1 MTGKRKS
8 MSLGAKIE
16 LLSKIDE
23 LPKMSHRDLAQYF
36 GLPKSTVSDLL
47 KQREKLYSEWHRDS
61 NPNRKRKRE
70 GKDGEVEEA
79 LLRWFQNAH
88 GRDAIVSGRL
98 LAQKA
103 KLLAAALGK
112 PDFNPSEGW
121 LQRWKSRHNIVFRR
135 PQWEKHD
142 SGGRG
147 MQEWTEE
154 VLPQLLEGYGPQDIF
169 NCDETGVFYRCV
181 GCDMLAS
188 RGEDPFGHKE
198 ARERLSIMA
207 CCNMDGSEK
216 CDLLVIGKSQNP
228 RCFRGVHHLP
238 VIYRASKTAWMTGD
252 IFCEWVR
259 QWDRRLMG
267 RQVVLFLDNFSG
279 HPCVSGLRNIR
290 LVFPPVNTACLTQP
304 LEQGIIYR
312 MKQHYVKAMREKILE
327 EMDSRA
333 ELTAVQCIKRI
344 SLLDAVRLLKDSWDS
359 VDQQIIQQCFKK
371 AGFLMAGGEVTGE
384 AEVVTAPDGLSEEEF
399 SHLCQLGDH
408 NAPYEAET
416 DDIGEVVD
424 AMRAQKDEDG
434 EEDLDSEESLVTP
447 ADVRSAVLTLHRAME
462 QHPDIKPDW
471 ETLRKVDLVWRPY
484 CLRKTIQTHSNTEFF
499 GHL

>member
-8 MSLGAKIE
+8 MSLGAKID

-23 LPKMSHRDLAQYF
+23 LPKMSHRDLAQHL

-47 KQREKLYSEWHRDS
+47 KQRDKLYSEWHRDS

-70 GKDGEVEEA
+70 GKDREVEEA

-88 GRDAIVSGRL
+88 GRDALITGRL

-103 KLLAAALGK
+103 KQLAAALGK

-135 PQWEKHD
+135 PHGEKLSSD
-142 SGGRG
+142 
-147 MQEWTEE
+147 WTGAELWME
-154 VLPQLLEGYGPQDIF
+154 DVLPGLLEGYGPQDIF
-169 NCDETGVFYRCV
+169 NCDETGVFYRCI
-181 GCDMLAS
+181 GYGTLAL
-188 RGEDPFGHKE
+188 RGEAALGQKK
-198 ARERLSIMA
+198 ARERLSVMA
-207 CCNMDGSEK
+207 CCNMDGTEK

-238 VIYRASKTAWMTGD
+238 VTYRASKTAWMTGD

-259 QWDRRLMG
+259 QWDRRLVD
-267 RQVVLFLDNFSG
+267 RQVVLILDNFSG
-279 HPCVSGLRNIR
+279 HPRVSGLRNIR
-290 LVFPPVNTACLTQP
+290 LVFHPVNTARLTQP
-304 LEQGIIYR
+304 LDQGIIYC
-312 MKQHYVKAMREKILE
+312 MKQHYVKAMREKVLE
-327 EMDSRA
+327 EMDGKA
-333 ELTAVQCIKRI
+333 ELTAAQCVKRI
-344 SLLDAVRLLKDSWDS
+344 SLLDAVRLLKDAWDS
-359 VDQQIIQQCFKK
+359 VDQQTIQRCFKK
-371 AGFLMAGGEVTGE
+371 AGFLTTADESAGEMQAT
-384 AEVVTAPDGLSEEEF
+384 TAPDGLSEEEF
-399 SHLCQLGDH
+399 SHLCHLGDH

-424 AMRAQKDEDG
+424 AMRAQKEEEG
-434 EEDLDSEESLVTP
+434 EQDPDSEESLVTP
-447 ADVRSAVLTLHRAME
+447 ADVRSAVLTLRRAME

-484 CLRKTIQTHSNTEFF
+484 CLRKRVQTRIPEFF
-499 GHL
+499 GDL